1 MSALY
6 KWSCQ
11 SPLRYVLIVGAGFY
25 GTLFGLVL
33 IAAFFWLG
41 HLHST
46 FRMEMSFVF
55 SWITGLL
62 FGLCL
67 WLFVKPLKENSHE
80 GTPPRR

>member
-6 KWSCQ
+6 KWACKA
-11 SPLRYVLIVGAGFY
+11 PLRYVLIVGAGFY

-41 HLHST
+41 HLHSA
-46 FRMEMSFVF
+46 FRVEMSFVF
-55 SWITGLL
+55 SWITGLF

-67 WLFVKPLKENSHE
+67 WLFVKPLKENPHE
-80 GTPPRR
+80 RTPPRR